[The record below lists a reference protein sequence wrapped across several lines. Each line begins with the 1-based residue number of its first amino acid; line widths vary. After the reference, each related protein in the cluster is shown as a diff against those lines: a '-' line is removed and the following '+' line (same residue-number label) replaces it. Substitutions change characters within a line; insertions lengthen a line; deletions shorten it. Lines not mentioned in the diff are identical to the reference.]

1 MTTGTAPEL
10 AAVAAIGPI
19 RSRHTHE
26 ALRRSSSRGRSG
38 SLTVVFL
45 EQKSW
50 SEAEVSYAIS
60 RRVGTAVVRNRLR
73 RRLKAIMTELAPSLV
88 AGAYVVRTGPGSST
102 LDYEE
107 LRAAMSRAL
116 ERATHRQRPLTP
128 SEDPDHVGDT
138 T

>member
-1 MTTGTAPEL
+1 
-10 AAVAAIGPI
+10 VVAIGPI
-19 RSRHTHE
+19 RSHHTHE

-38 SLTVVFL
+38 SLTVLFL

-50 SEAEVSYAIS
+50 SEAQVSYAIG

-73 RRLKAIMTELAPSLV
+73 RRLKAIVTELAPSLV

-107 LRAAMSRAL
+107 LRVAMSRAL
-116 ERATHRQRPLTP
+116 ERATHRQPPPPHPNTP
-128 SEDPDHVGDT
+128 TMLETPRDHHG
-138 T
+138 

>member
-1 MTTGTAPEL
+1 
-10 AAVAAIGPI
+10 VVAIGPI

-38 SLTVVFL
+38 SLTVLFL
-45 EQKSW
+45 EQNSW
-50 SEAEVSYAIS
+50 SEAEVAYAIS

-107 LRAAMSRAL
+107 LRVAMSRAV
-116 ERATHRQRPLTP
+116 ERATHRQSPSPHPNIPSMLETP
-128 SEDPDHVGDT
+128 RDHHG
-138 T
+138 

>member
-1 MTTGTAPEL
+1 M
-10 AAVAAIGPI
+10 VAIGPI

-38 SLTVVFL
+38 PLTVLFL

-107 LRAAMSRAL
+107 LRVAMSRAL
-116 ERATHRQRPLTP
+116 ERATHRQSPLTP
-128 SEDPDHVGDT
+128 SEHPDHVGDT

>member
-1 MTTGTAPEL
+1 M
-10 AAVAAIGPI
+10 AAIGPI

-38 SLTVVFL
+38 PLTVLFL

-50 SEAEVSYAIS
+50 SDVEVSYAIS

-107 LRAAMSRAL
+107 LRVAMSRAL
-116 ERATHRQRPLTP
+116 ERATRRQIPPSHPKTP
-128 SEDPDHVGDT
+128 TMLETPRDHHG
-138 T
+138 

>member
-1 MTTGTAPEL
+1 M
-10 AAVAAIGPI
+10 AAIGPI

-38 SLTVVFL
+38 PLTVLFL

-50 SEAEVSYAIS
+50 SDAEVSYAIS

-107 LRAAMSRAL
+107 LRVAMSRAL
-116 ERATHRQRPLTP
+116 ERATRRQSPLTP
-128 SEDPDHVGDT
+128 SEQPDHVGDT